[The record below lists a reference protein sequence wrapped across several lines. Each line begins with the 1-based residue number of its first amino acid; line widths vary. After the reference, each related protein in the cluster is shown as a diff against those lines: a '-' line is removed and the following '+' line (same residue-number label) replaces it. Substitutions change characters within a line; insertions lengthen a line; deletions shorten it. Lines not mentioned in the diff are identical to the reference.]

1 MATVA
6 NLLERKQTLLER
18 MDRAHDPD
26 ERGKIERDLREINEE
41 LNQIEADELDA
52 PIAPEQAAPRT

>member
-18 MDRAHDPD
+18 MDREHDPD
-26 ERGKIERDLREINEE
+26 KRGKIERDLREINDE

-52 PIAPEQAAPRT
+52 PIAPEQVASRS